1 MAKVSINYPHTK
13 SMDEAREAA
22 NTFAGKLQS
31 KLGVSYEWQ
40 GDSMQLERQGV
51 NGSLTL
57 SEGNVDIELKLG
69 MMLTPMKGQI
79 ESEINRQLAK
89 YLG

>member
-1 MAKVSINYPHTK
+1 MAKVSINYPHNKT
-13 SMDEAREAA
+13 MEEAREAA

-40 GDSMQLERQGV
+40 GDCMQLDRQGV
-51 NGSLTL
+51 SGSLAL
-57 SEGNVDIELKLG
+57 SEGAVDIELKLG

-79 ESEINRQLAK
+79 ESEIKRQLDK

>member
-1 MAKVSINYPHTK
+1 MAKVSINYPHSK
-13 SMDEAREAA
+13 SIEEAREAA

-31 KLGVSYEWQ
+31 KLGVNYEWQ
-40 GDSMQLERQGV
+40 GDSMQLDRQGV
-51 NGSLTL
+51 SGSLTL
-57 SEGNVDIELKLG
+57 TEGAVDIELKLG

-79 ESEINRQLAK
+79 ESEIARQLEK